1 MDRVEQIQQMAKR
14 MRLQALHMAYR
25 AGKAGAH
32 LGGGLSCIEIL
43 ATLYGGCATIDAKN
57 PLWEE
62 RDRILI
68 GKAHAVL
75 AYDTALYEMG
85 FLTQEDL
92 DSFEQDG
99 SDLVG
104 HPMRNL
110 QHGIEFSGGSLGM
123 ALSVGCGMALDA
135 KVKRRKH
142 RVYVLLGDGE
152 CEEGAIW
159 EAMMSAAKMKLHNL
173 TVIIDNNHLQY
184 DGKTEEVG
192 GFTDIEA
199 KLKAFGFLMI
209 TCDGHD
215 VNSLLQAF
223 SQKSDDQPIAIIADT
238 IKGKGVSFMENDPLW
253 HHAELKEADYER
265 ARAEIEKEM

>member
-1 MDRVEQIQQMAKR
+1 MDKVEQIQQMAKR

-135 KVKRRKH
+135 KVKGRKH

-173 TVIIDNNHLQY
+173 TVIIDNNHLQ
-184 DGKTEEVG
+184 
-192 GFTDIEA
+192 
-199 KLKAFGFLMI
+199 
-209 TCDGHD
+209 
-215 VNSLLQAF
+215 
-223 SQKSDDQPIAIIADT
+223 
-238 IKGKGVSFMENDPLW
+238 
-253 HHAELKEADYER
+253 
-265 ARAEIEKEM
+265 

>member
-1 MDRVEQIQQMAKR
+1 
-14 MRLQALHMAYR
+14 
-25 AGKAGAH
+25 
-32 LGGGLSCIEIL
+32 
-43 ATLYGGCATIDAKN
+43 
-57 PLWEE
+57 
-62 RDRILI
+62 
-68 GKAHAVL
+68 
-75 AYDTALYEMG
+75 
-85 FLTQEDL
+85 
-92 DSFEQDG
+92 
-99 SDLVG
+99 
-104 HPMRNL
+104 
-110 QHGIEFSGGSLGM
+110 
-123 ALSVGCGMALDA
+123 MALDA
-135 KVKRRKH
+135 KVKGRKH

-199 KLKAFGFLMI
+199 KLKAFGFMTI

-215 VNSLLQAF
+215 VSSLLQAF

>member
-1 MDRVEQIQQMAKR
+1 
-14 MRLQALHMAYR
+14 
-25 AGKAGAH
+25 
-32 LGGGLSCIEIL
+32 
-43 ATLYGGCATIDAKN
+43 
-57 PLWEE
+57 
-62 RDRILI
+62 
-68 GKAHAVL
+68 
-75 AYDTALYEMG
+75 
-85 FLTQEDL
+85 
-92 DSFEQDG
+92 
-99 SDLVG
+99 
-104 HPMRNL
+104 
-110 QHGIEFSGGSLGM
+110 
-123 ALSVGCGMALDA
+123 MALDA
-135 KVKRRKH
+135 KVKGRKH
-142 RVYVLLGDGE
+142 RVYVLLGGGE

-199 KLKAFGFLMI
+199 RLKAFRFLTI

-215 VNSLLQAF
+215 VNSLLKAF
-223 SQKSDDQPIAIIADT
+223 SQMSDDQPIAIIADT